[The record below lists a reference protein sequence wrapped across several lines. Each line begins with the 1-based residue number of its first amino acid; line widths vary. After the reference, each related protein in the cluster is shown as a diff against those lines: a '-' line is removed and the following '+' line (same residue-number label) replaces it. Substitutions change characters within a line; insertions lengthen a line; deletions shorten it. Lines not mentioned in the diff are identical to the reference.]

1 MFGHPFGY
9 AKFVT
14 LISAICMHESK
25 SGPGWEPQFVSISP
39 LHPQQNACSDL
50 ATDADTVL
58 QIRIQLLRSSNAA
71 ATAMAMAIATATATA
86 ERSQLDR
93 MPNSNMC
100 IFI

>member
-71 ATAMAMAIATATATA
+71 ATAAMAMATA

>member
-58 QIRIQLLRSSNAA
+58 QIQLQQIWIQLLRSSNAA
-71 ATAMAMAIATATATA
+71 AMAMATATAD
-86 ERSQLDR
+86 RSQLDR